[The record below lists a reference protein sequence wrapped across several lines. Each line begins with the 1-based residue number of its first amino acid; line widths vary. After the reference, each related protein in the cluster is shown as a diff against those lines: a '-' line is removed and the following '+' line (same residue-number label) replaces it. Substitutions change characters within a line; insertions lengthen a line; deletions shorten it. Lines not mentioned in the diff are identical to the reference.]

1 MDHARSSNSDALG
14 LLLDQEK
21 AYDRVHPD
29 YLRQVLLRFGF
40 PQTFVDS
47 ILGLFFGTQ
56 LRLNV
61 NGFLSN
67 PVHQRRGLRQGD
79 PISPLLFNL
88 AFEPLLRRTLS
99 DSTYQGYSLPRS
111 PRSPCSEPVKLL
123 AYADDV
129 LFLLNDPSDLT
140 SLQEHLS
147 LYSRASNA
155 RVNFHKTEALSL
167 SGARL
172 DPDSVWHTPLLSHRI
187 TRWHDCR
194 SPQPVIY
201 LGYPLS
207 TSTSQRDRYL
217 ETILCKIKSAC
228 VLHSQRSLSI
238 RGRVTIVNSLIL
250 SKLWHILRVV
260 SVPLSFLDK
269 VRSIVSSFLTWR
281 LFPRIGLATMCLP
294 RSSGGLGVLDP
305 QVQQGALQ
313 LRWILPLLSV
323 APVNSD
329 SASWSSSDITNS
341 IVLPRLLDYMLFH
354 LQAWSPSIISINL
367 DTFDIRLPYMF
378 KDLRPPALRLPNGIF
393 SLFFRCLDMLPKPFD
408 HVVINPQTA
417 LQLPISAIILPASS
431 VPLSKSQSCL
441 PCSTAYKFD
450 VSSSRLKPRLRADI
464 HVRPNLTKRFL
475 RLVRHDKVR
484 LAPFFVRA
492 CIPPMYASQG
502 PHPFEPI
509 SHDSVDASRIRIV
522 STLSQM
528 DSILELSIVSSL
540 SKHLVQV
547 TAWQTSLQDTLA
559 PHHAGCVYISLL
571 SCVSYGGR
579 YVGALSLF
587 VSL

>member
-1 MDHARSSNSDALG
+1 
-14 LLLDQEK
+14 
-21 AYDRVHPD
+21 
-29 YLRQVLLRFGF
+29 
-40 PQTFVDS
+40 
-47 ILGLFFGTQ
+47 
-56 LRLNV
+56 
-61 NGFLSN
+61 
-67 PVHQRRGLRQGD
+67 
-79 PISPLLFNL
+79 
-88 AFEPLLRRTLS
+88 
-99 DSTYQGYSLPRS
+99 
-111 PRSPCSEPVKLL
+111 
-123 AYADDV
+123 
-129 LFLLNDPSDLT
+129 
-140 SLQEHLS
+140 
-147 LYSRASNA
+147 
-155 RVNFHKTEALSL
+155 
-167 SGARL
+167 
-172 DPDSVWHTPLLSHRI
+172 
-187 TRWHDCR
+187 
-194 SPQPVIY
+194 
-201 LGYPLS
+201 
-207 TSTSQRDRYL
+207 
-217 ETILCKIKSAC
+217 
-228 VLHSQRSLSI
+228 
-238 RGRVTIVNSLIL
+238 
-250 SKLWHILRVV
+250 
-260 SVPLSFLDK
+260 
-269 VRSIVSSFLTWR
+269 
-281 LFPRIGLATMCLP
+281 MCLP

-329 SASWSSSDITNS
+329 SASWSSSNITNS